1 MSYYS
6 QLEMSVVVQVR
17 MLVTAQ
23 VRPMGY
29 GPQEAA
35 RNSRVYHLYYGP
47 HAGTGCRPQVTVQ
60 VRMPVTAHVRPMG
73 YGPPDAARNSRVYH
87 LYYGPHAETE
97 CRPHAHVRCA
107 LHVDRINVLCGKAY
121 TYKKLRDNCTL

>member
-1 MSYYS
+1 
-6 QLEMSVVVQVR
+6 

-29 GPQEAA
+29 GPE
-35 RNSRVYHLYYGP
+35 
-47 HAGTGCRPQVTVQ
+47 
-60 VRMPVTAHVRPMG
+60 
-73 YGPPDAARNSRVYH
+73 DAARNSRVYH

-107 LHVDRINVLCGKAY
+107 PHVDRINVLCGLHIEMVERETQTAIIVY
-121 TYKKLRDNCTL
+121 GVNIVVE

>member
-1 MSYYS
+1 
-6 QLEMSVVVQVR
+6 

-29 GPQEAA
+29 GPE
-35 RNSRVYHLYYGP
+35 
-47 HAGTGCRPQVTVQ
+47 
-60 VRMPVTAHVRPMG
+60 
-73 YGPPDAARNSRVYH
+73 DAARNSRVYH

-107 LHVDRINVLCGKAY
+107 PHVDRINVLCG
-121 TYKKLRDNCTL
+121 LSFRDFIMGIPYYGQKIVCFGGI